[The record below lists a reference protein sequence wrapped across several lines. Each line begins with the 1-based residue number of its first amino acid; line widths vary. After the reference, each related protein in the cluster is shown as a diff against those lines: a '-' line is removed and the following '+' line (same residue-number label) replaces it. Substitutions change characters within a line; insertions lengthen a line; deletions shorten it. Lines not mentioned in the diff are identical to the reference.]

1 MPTCNGSCY
10 FEAIKMKR
18 PGKLTKGVL
27 FHQDN
32 APPHKSLI
40 VIEINHDCGFELILT
55 LAPSDFHLFP
65 NMKKDLAGKHS
76 QDNDD
81 VISAVRDYF
90 DEQDEGF
97 YKAGIKALPRCW
109 QKCVD
114 CQGSTLKNRQQ
125 RNALQ

>member
-65 NMKKDLAGKHS
+65 NMKKDLAGKNI
-76 QDNDD
+76 QDNDN
-81 VISAVRDYF
+81 VISAARDYF

-97 YKAGIKALPRCW
+97 TK
-109 QKCVD
+109 
-114 CQGSTLKNRQQ
+114 QGSKHFRAAGRSVWTARGTTLKNRQQ
-125 RNALQ
+125 KNALQ